1 MKVNSNPLYL
11 LIDEQPEAFK
21 KGFRIQPSNSLDN
34 GPYYMLH
41 FPLLPQN
48 RINIDTY
55 KLIAVDAHISIYEED
70 KKEMAHSAFHLTVN
84 LIDNVEDEYCVHLF
98 YTLSGDYLFYTF
110 RDGENNFHEL
120 ESKEELL
127 NFGKKNIQTFL
138 DTLSEQQQSYKKQYD
153 RLTNK
158 AHNLSRLAET
168 HQSQKLLKKTLSNYK
183 RSLCEL
189 IDFIESATLFNQNH
203 LAGIGVYKSLLDNT
217 QQKLASFESAP
228 RGNVPVIAA
237 TPVSEE
243 LSLIGESKPMENKSH
258 SMELDSLNNKINALS
273 RNRKTRTSSLI
284 LQEYELYQ
292 KKLNI
297 LKKSDTN
304 PSPKG
309 SKKTNHNNTDDFIS
323 VLDKMRQLQEEINS
337 YVLDI
342 LRNDDRYRAM
352 QNSLGALIQICSLKT
367 SALLQTAVEYNRESI
382 FEYLVAQ
389 RKDLDVNGLIQNVDG
404 ASKSLLEIAY
414 KKDYIE
420 MCKLLLQHG
429 ADSNIKRDIGL
440 TSLGLC
446 VINNDF
452 NLFKMILEH
461 STVPLKEAVKNALD
475 VAVFLK
481 RIRNTGSF
489 IGEIIRYN
497 DNHQLKTYIP
507 EFMDAFSQLD
517 NVLNPRQ
524 KAFVTPY
531 NFFQSSMK
539 NTKERRE
546 EHLPTTSKP

>member
-1 MKVNSNPLYL
+1 
-11 LIDEQPEAFK
+11 
-21 KGFRIQPSNSLDN
+21 
-34 GPYYMLH
+34 
-41 FPLLPQN
+41 
-48 RINIDTY
+48 
-55 KLIAVDAHISIYEED
+55 
-70 KKEMAHSAFHLTVN
+70 
-84 LIDNVEDEYCVHLF
+84 
-98 YTLSGDYLFYTF
+98 
-110 RDGENNFHEL
+110 
-120 ESKEELL
+120 
-127 NFGKKNIQTFL
+127 
-138 DTLSEQQQSYKKQYD
+138 
-153 RLTNK
+153 
-158 AHNLSRLAET
+158 
-168 HQSQKLLKKTLSNYK
+168 
-183 RSLCEL
+183 
-189 IDFIESATLFNQNH
+189 
-203 LAGIGVYKSLLDNT
+203 
-217 QQKLASFESAP
+217 
-228 RGNVPVIAA
+228 
-237 TPVSEE
+237 
-243 LSLIGESKPMENKSH
+243 
-258 SMELDSLNNKINALS
+258 
-273 RNRKTRTSSLI
+273 
-284 LQEYELYQ
+284 
-292 KKLNI
+292 
-297 LKKSDTN
+297 
-304 PSPKG
+304 
-309 SKKTNHNNTDDFIS
+309 
-323 VLDKMRQLQEEINS
+323 MRQLQEEINS